1 MDGVSWEGSDFMR
14 DVSGDHRFL
23 AIEGRATTADE
34 AIRLCGDALERAGCV
49 RESFAQDCV
58 ERELSYPTGLPTEV
72 PVALPHCQS
81 DAIVQ
86 SALCYL
92 RLAEPVRF
100 VRMDDEEASI
110 LTRHVFNLAIRPG
123 NHLDFLSNV
132 ILMLQ
137 RSEVLRQLE
146 DMDIDSVTGFLMAQL
161 G

>member
-1 MDGVSWEGSDFMR
+1 MQ
-14 DVSGDHRFL
+14 DVSVDHRFL
-23 AIEGRATTADE
+23 AIEGRAATADE
-34 AIRLCGDALERAGCV
+34 AIRLCGVALERAGCV
-49 RESFAQDCV
+49 REGFAQDCID
-58 ERELSYPTGLPTEV
+58 RELSYPTGLPTEI

-86 SALCYL
+86 STLCYL
-92 RLAEPVRF
+92 RLVEPVAF
-100 VRMDDEEASI
+100 FRMDDEEVSI

-137 RSEVLRQLE
+137 RPEVLQQLE
-146 DMDIDSVTGFLMAQL
+146 DMDIGAVADFLAEQL